1 MYKPEIPAPI
11 ILTVPLK
18 ALLPLSSLVVHED
31 IKLGA
36 IIPAGSA
43 YANLRIISRLFKKC
57 YFIIIISIKIT
68 KGFLKKCLNSIF
80 GRILS

>member
-11 ILTVPLK
+11 TLTVPLN
-18 ALLPLSSLVVHED
+18 ALLPLSSLVVHEE
-31 IKLGA
+31 IRPGA
-36 IIPAGSA
+36 MIPAGSA

-57 YFIIIISIKIT
+57 YFIISIKIT